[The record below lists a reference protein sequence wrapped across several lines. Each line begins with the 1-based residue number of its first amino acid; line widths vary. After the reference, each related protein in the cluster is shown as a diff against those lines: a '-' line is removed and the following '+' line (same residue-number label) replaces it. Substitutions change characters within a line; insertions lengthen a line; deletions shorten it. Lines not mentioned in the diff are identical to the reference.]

1 MSISPAALGGFGG
14 GLGAPSSIS
23 ITENFANPQAL
34 GQSQGSGGTQSE
46 AAHLEKKIARLMQK
60 LMGLLGGA
68 GGSGSQGCGCGSGDG
83 DGDGSG
89 GGISPLGSS
98 GLGSGFPSPL
108 GLGGGIS
115 PFGLSGLGSS
125 GASGGLGFS
134 AADQAFS
141 SQLNIGGIMG

>member
-23 ITENFANPQAL
+23 ITENFANPQAS

-46 AAHLEKKIARLMQK
+46 AAHLEKKIARLMEK

-68 GGSGSQGCGCGSGDG
+68 GGSGSQGCGSGDG

-89 GGISPLGSS
+89 GGINPLGSS

-115 PFGLSGLGSS
+115 PFGAGGYGSS
-125 GASGGLGFS
+125 GASGGAAFS
-134 AADQAFS
+134 VANQAFS